1 MKIGNIEL
9 KNNLILAPMAGVT
22 DFAFRSL
29 AVELG
34 ADYGVTEMV
43 SAKALKYKSKK
54 TYDLLVTAPNETIK
68 VVQIFGSEPK
78 IMAKA
83 VASKEL
89 APFDIIDINM
99 GCPAPK
105 IVKNGEGS
113 ALMANVN
120 LAREIIL
127 ACVNA
132 TDKPITVKFRVGING
147 VNNAVEFAKMCEG
160 AGASAITIHGRTREQ
175 YYSGKCDLEIIKQ
188 VKQSVNIPV
197 IANGDVI
204 NRESYL
210 NMLNVTGCDGIMVGR
225 AALGH
230 PEVFAEILG
239 KEIKQNKLEQIK
251 KHINMLLTYYPEIF
265 VVKHMRKHIL
275 WYLKGERGASVIK
288 SEVCKLT
295 KINDVIKVLENFY
308 NNKLVT

>member
-54 TYDLLVTAPNETIK
+54 TYDLLVTAPNEKIK

-120 LAREIIL
+120 LAREIIS

-147 VNNAVEFAKMCEG
+147 VNNAVEFAKMCEC

-210 NMLNVTGCDGIMVGR
+210 NMLNVTGCDGVMVGR

-239 KEIKQNKLEQIK
+239 QEIKQNKLEQIK

-275 WYLKGERGASVIK
+275 WYLKGERGASAIK
-288 SEVCKLT
+288 AEVCKLT
-295 KINDVIKVLENFY
+295 KINDVIKVLENFF
-308 NNKLVT
+308 NNKLDN

>member
-295 KINDVIKVLENFY
+295 KINDVIKVLENFF
-308 NNKLVT
+308 NNKLDN